1 MEAGIAGEA
10 FEIVKDPWMSGGNT
24 YVSSITAVGT
34 PSSFNIG
41 IHCPAISPSLL
52 SRIALL
58 SYLDAQ
64 PSENYVVNDLNSEII
79 NLFRV
84 LQRHYP
90 QFMDCLKYQIT
101 SRREFERLRATDPAT
116 LTDLE
121 RAGRFLYLQRLA
133 FGGQVNGVFGVAK
146 ERPARFDINRLGPI
160 LEEVHERLAGVVFE
174 NLPWHE
180 FIVRYDTP
188 KTLFYLD
195 PPYFGGEKDYGKDIF
210 APEDFQKIADVLGAL
225 KGEFVLSINDT
236 PEIRE
241 IFGQFN
247 LDEVR
252 LTYTIAKG
260 ETGGKARELIF
271 SNATVVAG
279 LI

>member
-1 MEAGIAGEA
+1 MKYVGAARPVAPWLGGKSKLAKTLIERIEAIPHEA
-10 FEIVKDPWMSGGNT
+10 YAEPFVGMGGVFLRRGYRPKSEI
-24 YVSSITAVGT
+24 I
-34 PSSFNIG
+34 
-41 IHCPAISPSLL
+41 
-52 SRIALL
+52 
-58 SYLDAQ
+58 
-64 PSENYVVNDLNSEII
+64 NDLNSEII
-79 NLFRV
+79 NLFRI

-101 SRREFERLRATDPAT
+101 SRREFERLRAIDPAT

-133 FGGQVNGVFGVAK
+133 FGGQINGVFGVAK
-146 ERPARFDINRLGPI
+146 ERAARFDINRLGPI
-160 LEEVHERLAGVVFE
+160 LEEAHERLAGVVFE

-180 FIVRYDTP
+180 FITRYDSP

-195 PPYFGGEKDYGKDIF
+195 PPYFGGEKDYGRDIF
-210 APEDFQKIADVLGAL
+210 APEDFQKIADTMVAL
-225 KGEFVLSINDT
+225 KGKFILSINDT

-241 IFGQFN
+241 IFGRFK

-252 LTYTIAKG
+252 VTYTIAKG
-260 ETGGKARELIF
+260 EASGKARELIF
-271 SNATVVAG
+271 SNASVVAG